1 MGSTG
6 RTLTAASAGDA
17 TRQGYYRILRLS
29 RGSNII
35 ELAMLSVL
43 FSIFAIFGL
52 NVGFVIM
59 GSQMNDAACR
69 DAARA
74 AAQGNNLANA
84 LNLAQASLRGH
95 TPDGYFVS
103 QPTLDT
109 ASFVYEDF
117 GGATPP
123 DTSPYV
129 TVTTTCRVR
138 IPAPIFFSGANVNTD
153 GTMSFRKTYTFPIV
167 KTTLYL

>member
-1 MGSTG
+1 M
-6 RTLTAASAGDA
+6 LA
-17 TRQGYYRILRLS
+17 IIHS
-29 RGSNII
+29 RGLRKRGHNII

-43 FSIFAIFGL
+43 FVVFAIFAL
-52 NVGFVIM
+52 DIGFVIM

-74 AAQGNNLANA
+74 AAQGNSYANA
-84 LNLAQASLRGH
+84 LNLARAALAGH
-95 TPDGYFVS
+95 RPDGYFVT

-109 ASFVYEDF
+109 GAFQYEDF
-117 GGATPP
+117 SGSPPP

-129 TVTTTCRVR
+129 TVTTSTTVR
-138 IPAPIFFSGANVNTD
+138 IPAPVFFIGASFGKD
-153 GTMSFRKTYTFPIV
+153 GTMRFSKTYTFPIV